1 MGPEGRAQSPPPGSC
16 PTPTSTPTAS
26 GSTTTAG
33 SRPSSL
39 SSRPSAW
46 PSPKPT
52 PGQNAGP
59 GPLPAKPANPAH
71 NNVDTARLT
80 CGRHLGQV
88 TESQLTA
95 KCEDLAGRSS
105 RFTSVHVHVWH

>member
-1 MGPEGRAQSPPPGSC
+1 MPATPPRGW
-16 PTPTSTPTAS
+16 
-26 GSTTTAG
+26 TTTAG

-46 PSPKPT
+46 PSPKPP

-80 CGRHLGQV
+80 CGRHLGHV
-88 TESQLTA
+88 TEGQLTA
-95 KCEDLAGRSS
+95 KCEDLTRTSS
-105 RFTSVHVHVWH
+105 HFRGVHVHVWH